1 MIYGGFDF
9 SPWLHIKPTRALAP
23 SVSVETQ
30 EVPGRD
36 GGVFVRTRLEPLS
49 IPVFARLTLK
59 GRQATEDV
67 RRMLAG
73 KLISGE
79 PKELYLPNDPERCYM
94 AVLDGS
100 SELDTLWQ
108 NAAADLTFLA
118 PDPVA
123 YGKTRSVAMGTSAVF
138 NVGGNRKTY
147 PRITWTAA
155 NVDFVQF
162 TMPEKGVYLR
172 LETEFSAGGKL
183 VIDCS
188 DGGHCTLN
196 GANADDILTLDSD
209 YFEFEPG
216 VVQLTASSGTAIV
229 EWRERW
235 L

>member
-1 MIYGGFDF
+1 MIFNGFDF
-9 SPWLHIKPTRALAP
+9 SPWMHVKMTRQVMP

-36 GGVFVRTRLEPLS
+36 GEVFVRSRLEPLS
-49 IPVFARLTLK
+49 IPVMARLTLK
-59 GRQATEDV
+59 GRQATEEV
-67 RRMLAG
+67 RHMLAG
-73 KLISGE
+73 KLCADE
-79 PKELYLPNDPERCYM
+79 PKELHLPDDPTRFYL

-108 NAAADLTFLA
+108 NAAADLEFIA

-123 YGKTRSVAMGTSAVF
+123 YGKLRSVAMGEKARFS
-138 NVGGNRKTY
+138 VGGNRKTF
-147 PRITWTAA
+147 PKITWTATDA
-155 NVDFVQF
+155 DHVQF
-162 TMPEKGVYLR
+162 TMPEKGVFMR
-172 LETEFSAGGKL
+172 LETGFSAGGKL

-188 DGGHCTLN
+188 GGGHCTLN
-196 GANADDILTLDSD
+196 GTNADGLLTLGSD

-216 VVQLTASSGTAIV
+216 LVEIEASSGTAVV